1 MITAVSEATVP
12 TVSVLLRKAYGAG
25 LYAMCGPGF
34 MPDACIALPTAKV
47 AVMGPEAAIN
57 AVYFNKI
64 QSIQDSV
71 EREAYVTALRDEYEE
86 DIDILRLAADLVIDA
101 VVEPAELRDEIVARL
116 AAAAGKDRHFS
127 DRRHG
132 VPPV

>member
-1 MITAVSEATVP
+1 
-12 TVSVLLRKAYGAG
+12 
-25 LYAMCGPGF
+25 
-34 MPDACIALPTAKV
+34 
-47 AVMGPEAAIN
+47 MGPEAAIN

-64 QSIQDSV
+64 QSIEDSV